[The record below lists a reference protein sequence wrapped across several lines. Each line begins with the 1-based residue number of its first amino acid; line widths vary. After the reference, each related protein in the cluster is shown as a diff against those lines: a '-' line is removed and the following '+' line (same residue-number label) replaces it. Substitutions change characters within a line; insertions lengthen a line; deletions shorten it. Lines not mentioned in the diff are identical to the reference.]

1 MNESVKRK
9 VGGECKGGGF
19 KRFGGERGGPT
30 DEEGRSAGQWRE
42 REKEGS
48 GRLRV
53 EEQQAMIGPNP

>member
-1 MNESVKRK
+1 M
-9 VGGECKGGGF
+9 GGF